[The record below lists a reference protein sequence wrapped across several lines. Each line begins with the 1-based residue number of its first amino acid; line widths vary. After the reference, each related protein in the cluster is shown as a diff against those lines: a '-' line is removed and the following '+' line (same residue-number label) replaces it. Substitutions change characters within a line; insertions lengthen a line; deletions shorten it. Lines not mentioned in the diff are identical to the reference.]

1 MSKEVR
7 ALIESGYAV
16 DVLCLRN
23 EGEKKNETIGKV
35 RVYRLSHQHR
45 RGSLLRYCFEY
56 ALSFIKMTVMATLL
70 YCRNRYGCIQVNT
83 LPDPLVFVTVIPRLL
98 GAKVLLDMHEPT
110 PELFT
115 TKYGTEKHKILY
127 KLIVFLEQISL
138 KYANA
143 SLAVNDTIR
152 QRYIERGITRIAV

>member
-1 MSKEVR
+1 MIRHGSYPRDSRVSKEVR

-70 YCRNRYGCIQVNT
+70 YCRNRSGCIQVNT

-98 GAKVLLDMHEPT
+98 GA
-110 PELFT
+110 
-115 TKYGTEKHKILY
+115 
-127 KLIVFLEQISL
+127 
-138 KYANA
+138 
-143 SLAVNDTIR
+143 
-152 QRYIERGITRIAV
+152 